1 MLMLKIKA
9 IKIITGYWRPGT
21 DYLSEIVSKV
31 SPVVQEGDVVTVSE
45 KAIVT
50 AKGLIIDESRVQPS
64 SLAKFLSKY
73 WIRLIWG
80 GPLGYLTRLKHR
92 TRIRLRN
99 YPIEA
104 GTLHKQTA
112 LRRVGFLQSLRHYSE
127 GGIDASNLPFYYVS
141 LPLPNPNLEAEKIR
155 QVLERYLNKKL
166 TVMIVD
172 GDTTYSWRNLHLAP
186 RRVNVPGLIHF
197 GGFLTFV
204 IGRMFH
210 LKSRSTPI
218 GLSKNRFNP
227 DWCLSLAEI
236 SHRVRGDGAGRTVW
250 DMVEKFGIPPESI
263 TWEMLEKVEHA
274 GIVLLRF
281 SK

>member
-1 MLMLKIKA
+1 MTLKIKA
-9 IKIITGYWRPGT
+9 IKIITGYWKPGT
-21 DYLSEIVSKV
+21 DYLSEIASKV
-31 SPVVQEGDVVTVSE
+31 APLVQDGDIVTVSE

-50 AKGLIIDESRVQPS
+50 SKGLIIDESRVQPS

-73 WIRLIWG
+73 WMRLAWG
-80 GPLGYLTRLKHR
+80 TPIGYLTRLKPR
-92 TRIRLRN
+92 TRARLRN

-104 GTLHKQTA
+104 GALHKQTV

-127 GGIDASNLPFYYVS
+127 GGIDASNLPFFYVS
-141 LPLPNPNLEAEKIR
+141 LPLPNPEFEAEKIR
-155 QVLERYLNKKL
+155 QVLEKSLNKKL

-204 IGRMFH
+204 IGRMLN
-210 LKSRSTPI
+210 LKPRSTPI
-218 GLSKNRFNP
+218 GLSRNLYNP
-227 DWCLSLAEI
+227 DWCLTLAEI
-236 SHRVRGDGAGRTVW
+236 AHRVRGDGAGRTVW
-250 DMVEKFGIPPESI
+250 DMEETFRSPSESI
-263 TWEMLEKVEHA
+263 TWEMMERVEHA
-274 GIVLLRF
+274 AVVLLRL